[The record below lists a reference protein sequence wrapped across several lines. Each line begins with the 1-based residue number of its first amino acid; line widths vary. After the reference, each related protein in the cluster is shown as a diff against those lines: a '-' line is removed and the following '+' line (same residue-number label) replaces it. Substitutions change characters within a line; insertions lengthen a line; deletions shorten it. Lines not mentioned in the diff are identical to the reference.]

1 MASHISEI
9 IFLISTLLAAIG
21 LSFIIYSRDKQN
33 RSSKLFL
40 LTLLLVIGY
49 IFSHGFHFLV
59 MESGDVTILDRSC
72 HSFLL
77 LIAATLTFFA
87 WNYPYEKK
95 LNKIVL
101 SIILIPTLIIL
112 VLLWTGFF
120 VMKSHAHEVHFEPHF
135 TSFYPVF
142 LAWYIILVGV
152 ISQGNYWVF
161 ILEGVYTCIIA
172 LAIHLY
178 LIIISKPFIKNEIT
192 RIIISIIILGLCN
205 SLIVVVL
212 NLYTLQSIFSH
223 FPNMLDAMFLN
234 MKIGAMLGLFMG
246 VGIELANY
254 FVEVVFKEKKVA
266 S

>member
-1 MASHISEI
+1 MKNIEE
-9 IFLISTLLAAIG
+9 LKRAAFR
-21 LSFIIYSRDKQN
+21 FIIVSGLIIALAYLIYRIAVFTPTMWAFQYFISGITIGISYTTFRNKN
-33 RSSKLFL
+33 YREGIV
-40 LTLLLVIGY
+40 LLL
-49 IFSHGFHFLV
+49 L
-59 MESGDVTILDRSC
+59 
-72 HSFLL
+72 
-77 LIAATLTFFA
+77 
-87 WNYPYEKK
+87 
-95 LNKIVL
+95 
-101 SIILIPTLIIL
+101 
-112 VLLWTGFF
+112 
-120 VMKSHAHEVHFEPHF
+120 
-135 TSFYPVF
+135 
-142 LAWYIILVGV
+142 WYIILVGV